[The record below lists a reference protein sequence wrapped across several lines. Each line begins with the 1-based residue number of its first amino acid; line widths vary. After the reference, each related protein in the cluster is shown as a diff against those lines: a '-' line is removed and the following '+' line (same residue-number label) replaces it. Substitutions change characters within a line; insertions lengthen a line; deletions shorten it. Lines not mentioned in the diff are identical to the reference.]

1 MECSGQG
8 CTQKYK
14 RKAEDCFA
22 MFVSAVETLQSL
34 QRLISRPQDDWAD
47 TLVHLRH
54 TLPRK
59 CPKCSAVTCVAC
71 GQPSTA
77 SAGKSPAAPY
87 SPSDPLMHCV
97 NIQPVVLGLGL
108 FQLQKQFGQA
118 PSADAT
124 SSSSKTGQKRKQ
136 STPLSSEEEWS
147 SEEEAAPPSYPGT
160 PKSSKKAK
168 GTGYGGQG
176 HEDRS
181 WQDKGAKAQKAQ
193 DEKMTALLKQVRP
206 FLPSHWRETGE
217 VTSDSMVSAARHL
230 MDCSL
235 SLLQPHP
242 ATLAHL
248 RRRFGEIAT
257 TLLRNDALH
266 EHADRADL
274 FLEIQEWLIVSPYEE
289 AIPEFSL
296 NLLFCCRCRSSHVTK
311 AWQRCSPCLTCGLQK
326 SKCAKSMAA
335 RRLSPRTKQ
344 ALASV
349 NYLRAS
355 RSNASH
361 TLWPGRPRRGE
372 WTSKTRQ
379 IWPRARRL
387 AIAWMPK
394 RKRCSSMRKCA
405 CPMMECAAD

>member
-1 MECSGQG
+1 MEEIIEVRDGAKVASVVLPGSASDGTAKRVVICKTMTISQWMSGCPEGGERQSSRAAEKQRRSLCAVILAGEQGHLFQIYNMLSAEPMECSGQG
-8 CTQKYK
+8 CAQKYK

-47 TLVHLRH
+47 TLAHLRH

-59 CPKCSAVTCVAC
+59 CPKCSAVTCLAC

-97 NIQPVVLGLGL
+97 NIQHVVLGLGL
-108 FQLQKQFGQA
+108 FQLQKQFGQG
-118 PSADAT
+118 PSAQAT
-124 SSSSKTGQKRKQ
+124 SSSKTGQKRKQ

-147 SEEEAAPPSYPGT
+147 SEEEAAPPSYPGA

-168 GTGYGGQG
+168 GTGYGGHG
-176 HEDRS
+176 YEDRS
-181 WQDKGAKAQKAQ
+181 WQDKGAKAQKAE

-217 VTSDSMVSAARHL
+217 VTSDSMVSATHIQIEF
-230 MDCSL
+230 SL
-235 SLLQPHP
+235 NLLQPHP

-274 FLEIQEWLIVSPYEE
+274 FLEIQEWLIVSPHEG
-289 AIPEFSL
+289 AF
-296 NLLFCCRCRSSHVTK
+296 
-311 AWQRCSPCLTCGLQK
+311 
-326 SKCAKSMAA
+326 
-335 RRLSPRTKQ
+335 
-344 ALASV
+344 
-349 NYLRAS
+349 
-355 RSNASH
+355 
-361 TLWPGRPRRGE
+361 
-372 WTSKTRQ
+372 TRYVF
-379 IWPRARRL
+379 
-387 AIAWMPK
+387 
-394 RKRCSSMRKCA
+394 
-405 CPMMECAAD
+405 